1 MNYRYNCGDEVIRVG
16 VWNDDFHT
24 TVIVTDNKTTMEV
37 ISKSIDLMQCT
48 YRITSKRDRYP
59 AKYKVLVERIQNECM
74 NIYCYLM
81 DANRLQNKFDKL

>member
-1 MNYRYNCGDEVIRVG
+1 
-16 VWNDDFHT
+16 
-24 TVIVTDNKTTMEV
+24 MEV

-74 NIYCYLM
+74 HE
-81 DANRLQNKFDKL
+81 